1 MDMRPGEP
9 MRSTLRDWV
18 QACGKCG
25 AAAWDLSTLPAGTKA
40 VVESAPYHALSLE
53 AAEDTRLFRRWAMIC
68 VAAGDQ
74 EMAAETTLM
83 AAWAAD
89 DGADMVEAAKLR
101 RDVAALWG
109 EPADLSKALRLLDVL
124 RRAGEFAAVETR
136 GQKLAASGA
145 TSGAP
150 EGWMRSLP
158 RSSGSSAT
166 APRPATSAAI
176 CSRAPWRAMC
186 FRTISQPRNSGT
198 RCCRSS
204 TGISVLLSLLLSLE
218 RSGRSNPRRAPHEP
232 S

>member
-1 MDMRPGEP
+1 MSGASELRCAVCAGPARSPFHAPRPPELAPDMDMRPGEP

-25 AAAWDLSTLPAGTKA
+25 AAAWDLSTLPAATKA

-53 AAEDTRLFRRWAMIC
+53 AAEDTLLFRRWAMIC
-68 VAAGDQ
+68 VAAGDH

-109 EPADLSKALRLLDVL
+109 EPADLPTALRLLDVL

-136 GQKLAASGA
+136 GQKLVAGEPDEFAAAVVAFQRNRAAARDVGRHLLSSA
-145 TSGAP
+145 VASHV
-150 EGWMRSLP
+150 LP
-158 RSSGSSAT
+158 RDL
-166 APRPATSAAI
+166 AI
-176 CSRAPWRAMC
+176 PKFWNA
-186 FRTISQPRNSGT
+186 
-198 RCCRSS
+198 
-204 TGISVLLSLLLSLE
+204 LLRE
-218 RSGRSNPRRAPHEP
+218 
-232 S
+232 